1 MRSFLYITNK
11 NFISQTRTLEILNFQ
26 NLSTSCANF
35 DLEILNFQNLICP
48 FGLKHGV
55 YAAGNLKDF
64 TLNGAIDTPILEQVR
79 KTEYNYKYQG
89 QERQDE
95 LGLNWDSFKWRNYDY
110 AIARFMSVD
119 PLAEGYEWQSVY
131 AFGSNQP
138 VHAKEIE
145 GMESE
150 DDKSLMNRVGSVLMD
165 GMRWVN
171 EYINPLTPIV
181 ETVTGTS
188 YESNWTEEKPRL
200 LSAGEAG
207 ISFLPGGKAVGTFEK
222 VTLKAVEKE
231 AVKDV
236 AKVSLDNNALIAAV
250 EGGEKSA
257 VKNAIGDRQAVVSTQ
272 AAKEFLQKGDKQS
285 LKNFMTET
293 GAKMST
299 KGGSEFQIKQLQSK
313 ASEIN
318 RVLKSGDA
326 KVAADAVNN
335 KAGVITRDK
344 KFQNLLI
351 DFGVSVT
358 SF

>member
-1 MRSFLYITNK
+1 M
-11 NFISQTRTLEILNFQ
+11 
-26 NLSTSCANF
+26 
-35 DLEILNFQNLICP
+35 
-48 FGLKHGV
+48 
-55 YAAGNLKDF
+55 
-64 TLNGAIDTPILEQVR
+64 
-79 KTEYNYKYQG
+79 
-89 QERQDE
+89 
-95 LGLNWDSFKWRNYDY
+95 
-110 AIARFMSVD
+110 
-119 PLAEGYEWQSVY
+119 
-131 AFGSNQP
+131 
-138 VHAKEIE
+138 
-145 GMESE
+145 
-150 DDKSLMNRVGSVLMD
+150 
-165 GMRWVN
+165 
-171 EYINPLTPIV
+171 
-181 ETVTGTS
+181 
-188 YESNWTEEKPRL
+188 
-200 LSAGEAG
+200 
-207 ISFLPGGKAVGTFEK
+207 PGGKAVGTFEK

-250 EGGEKSA
+250 EGGEKST